1 MLGFDCLNWGKKMKL
16 VFDRHEVA
24 TALGKTT
31 QEFMALQDSLEQLG
45 FPKPVRGLDDRWS
58 IMDVINWV
66 NSPRHEIFQVV

>member
-1 MLGFDCLNWGKKMKL
+1 MKL

-31 QEFMALQDSLEQLG
+31 QEFIDLQPSLEHHG

-58 IMDVINWV
+58 IMDVISWV
-66 NSPRHEIFQVV
+66 NSPRREIFQVV